1 MTRTTKD
8 NVIVKDIPSYPGK
21 YAASTDGR
29 IYSIRRQQW
38 LKPYVAG
45 SDYLY
50 VDLCGKNKRV
60 HRLIAETYLDNPMGY
75 ATVDHING
83 DKMDNRVENL
93 QWLTLSE
100 NVRKAHQ
107 KGVIVETSDGKR
119 VGQYESLTTCAN
131 ALNVSVPA
139 VWQACNGKGALCK
152 NYVIK
157 YAKLG

>member
-45 SDYLY
+45 SNYLY

-83 DKMDNRVENL
+83 DRMDNRVENL

-107 KGVIVETSDGKR
+107 KGVIVETRDGKGW
-119 VGQYESLTTCAN
+119 VN
-131 ALNVSVPA
+131 MNH
-139 VWQACNGKGALCK
+139 
-152 NYVIK
+152 
-157 YAKLG
+157 

>member
-38 LKPYVAG
+38 LKPYLAG

-60 HRLIAETYLDNPMGY
+60 HRLIAETYLENPMGY

-83 DKMDNRVENL
+83 DRMDNRVENL

-107 KGVIVETSDGKR
+107 KGVIVETRDGKR

-139 VWQACNGKGALCK
+139 VWQA
-152 NYVIK
+152 
-157 YAKLG
+157 

>member
-8 NVIVKDIPSYPGK
+8 NIIVKDIPSYPGK

-45 SDYLY
+45 SNYLY

-60 HRLIAETYLDNPMGY
+60 HRLIAETYLENPMGY

-83 DKMDNRVENL
+83 DKWDNRVENL
-93 QWLTLSE
+93 QWLTLAE
-100 NVRKAHQ
+100 NVRKARQ
-107 KGVIVETSDGKR
+107 KGVLVETTDGKM
-119 VGQYESLTTCAN
+119 VGKYDSMTICAN
-131 ALNVSVPA
+131 ALKVSVPA
-139 VWQACNGKGALCK
+139 VWQACNGKKGFCK

-157 YAKLG
+157 YAELG

>member
-60 HRLIAETYLDNPMGY
+60 HRLIAETYLENPMGY

-83 DKMDNRVENL
+83 DRMDNRVENL

-107 KGVIVETSDGKR
+107 KGVIVETRDGKR

-131 ALNVSVPA
+131 ALKVSVPA

-152 NYVIK
+152 NFQIHY
-157 YAKLG
+157 LS